1 MSLSITIVGNV
12 NCGDYQ
18 RAKSL
23 AEFLKKSS
31 KDNFEVRGF
40 FETDFDRIRATVQS
54 YISHSEG
61 VLIIMEEEGK
71 DKIVQFGVR
80 TFEGWAGINYA
91 FSPDDWQCGDF
102 EANLM
107 VNAKRDL
114 RGLMNPERS
123 YVWVNFV
130 ARDNDYSGPV
140 LIEFFDDICPKSCAF
155 MKKKLS
161 ELAVT
166 RSVKDGWIQL
176 GSNSRATEEEGIVRE
191 SYAVRHDNAGIVGL
205 CSSGAEHELYG
216 KEFYITTRALEHLDG
231 RGVAIGRV
239 VEGLELIDKIS
250 EIETISFS
258 NQKPK
263 IDVLMLAVDVS
274 VEDISEVIVE
284 ENSKNLEEVDTDVE
298 SIARSIL
305 QVVMENVVV
314 VG

>member
-114 RGLMNPERS
+114 RGLMNPE
-123 YVWVNFV
+123 
-130 ARDNDYSGPV
+130 
-140 LIEFFDDICPKSCAF
+140 SCAF

-176 GSNSRATEEEGIVRE
+176 GSNSRATEEEGIVDL
-191 SYAVRHDNAGIVGL
+191 SLFGGYWKMSH
-205 CSSGAEHELYG
+205 
-216 KEFYITTRALEHLDG
+216 FRAL
-231 RGVAIGRV
+231 RV
-239 VEGLELIDKIS
+239 HPD
-250 EIETISFS
+250 
-258 NQKPK
+258 
-263 IDVLMLAVDVS
+263 
-274 VEDISEVIVE
+274 
-284 ENSKNLEEVDTDVE
+284 
-298 SIARSIL
+298 
-305 QVVMENVVV
+305 
-314 VG
+314 